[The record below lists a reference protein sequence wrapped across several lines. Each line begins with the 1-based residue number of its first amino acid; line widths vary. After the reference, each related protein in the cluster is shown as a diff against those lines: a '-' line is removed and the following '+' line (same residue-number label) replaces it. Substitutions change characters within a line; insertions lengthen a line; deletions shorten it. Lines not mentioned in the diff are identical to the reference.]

1 MKNVS
6 YSTILFSAFSPTVL
20 LTPVKNSINPINSSV
35 KKIIKDKKQNNK
47 KLFMSSSNINISNI
61 NKYNIAQKKFFYN
74 KRSDSAADINTS
86 YKPKILHSFYNV
98 KPLKKEIKLN
108 NKRKFTKD
116 FIIFRPQRIKS
127 CNTSLKKIY
136 KSQRC
141 YVEPYKKYLF
151 EKNKIEK
158 NKRAKE
164 IEMNY
169 IIESK
174 KQQQLKLENDI
185 RNKYQGLDFSR
196 QKKRE
201 FFLEKYLKS
210 KEYTKKEEKKKNDD
224 DNLYRQ
230 LDTKYLLKKL
240 NFEMNEKKYLF
251 HENNEIM
258 PRVRYSSFSIK
269 LKDFLWNLK
278 ENPNYNILIN
288 YISKNK

>member
-86 YKPKILHSFYNV
+86 YKPKILRSFYNV

-141 YVEPYKKYLF
+141 YMEPYKKYLF
-151 EKNKIEK
+151 EKK
-158 NKRAKE
+158 
-164 IEMNY
+164 
-169 IIESK
+169 
-174 KQQQLKLENDI
+174 
-185 RNKYQGLDFSR
+185 
-196 QKKRE
+196 
-201 FFLEKYLKS
+201 
-210 KEYTKKEEKKKNDD
+210 
-224 DNLYRQ
+224 
-230 LDTKYLLKKL
+230 
-240 NFEMNEKKYLF
+240 
-251 HENNEIM
+251 
-258 PRVRYSSFSIK
+258 
-269 LKDFLWNLK
+269 
-278 ENPNYNILIN
+278 
-288 YISKNK
+288 